1 MPACA
6 DGLVDQSGKFWIGEH
21 QPAARCNAISFVG
34 ETFWKRLVVVMQ
46 SSFFQQLRM
55 QFRNAIDRF
64 AANNCKMRHLHAA
77 LTVLSDDAHTAH
89 PRVVVGKASAHI
101 IQKPAINLKDDLEM
115 PRQQTRE
122 HVQWP
127 TLQCLGQ
134 KRVVGVSKG
143 GLRHPPRIL
152 PSHLVLIHQQ
162 THQLRNANR
171 RMRIVQL
178 HSPFL
183 VELCKRF
190 PQRQVQPHHVLQR
203 ARRKEELLCQPQA
216 LAFDLLVRRIQHF
229 ADGLGFHLGAH
240 GTGIIAAVED
250 A

>member
-21 QPAARCNAISFVG
+21 QPAARCNAVG
-34 ETFWKRLVVVMQ
+34 LVAETFWKSLVVVMQ
-46 SSFFQQLRM
+46 SSLFQQLRM
-55 QFRNAIDRF
+55 QFRNAIDRL
-64 AANNCKMRHLHAA
+64 AANNGKMRHLHAA
-77 LTVLSDDAHTAH
+77 FTVLSDDAHTPH
-89 PRVVVGKASAHI
+89 PRVVVGKAVAHI
-101 IQKPAINLKDDLEM
+101 IQKPAIDLKDDLKM
-115 PRQQTRE
+115 SRQQIRE

-127 TLQCLGQ
+127 TLQRLGQ
-134 KRVVGVSKG
+134 KRVVGVTKS

-152 PSHLVLIHQQ
+152 PSHRMLVHQQ

-183 VELCKRF
+183 VELCERF
-190 PQRQVQPHHVLQR
+190 SQLEVQPHHVLQR
-203 ARRKEELLCQPQA
+203 ARRKEKLLRQSQA
-216 LAFDLLVRRIQHF
+216 LAFDLLVRRIQYF

-240 GTGIIAAVED
+240 GARIIAAVEH